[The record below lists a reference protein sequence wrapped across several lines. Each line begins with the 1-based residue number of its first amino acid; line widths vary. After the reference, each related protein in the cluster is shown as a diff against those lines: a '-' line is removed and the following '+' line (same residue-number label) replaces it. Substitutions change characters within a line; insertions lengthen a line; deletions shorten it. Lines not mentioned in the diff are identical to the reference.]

1 LGIKESSRNEESNNI
16 QRRYIMKL
24 WYQSASSYRYEP
36 AFDEYGRTLEEQCQR
51 IVRPDTDVHVEG
63 IEVMARDIVE
73 QKSFQYYQKIQI
85 LNNMLRA
92 EKEGYDAF
100 VIGCT
105 LDDAMEEGRSMLDI
119 PVVGIAETG
128 FHMAMML
135 GHLFAVVT
143 NTMAFFYVFMEM
155 TERYGV
161 RSKYLPG
168 PYICQATG
176 EEIAMA
182 LKGPQ
187 LLMKKFEAAAE
198 KAVDEGASVI
208 LPNPTYLATLAYK
221 SGLTKIKDAVVL
233 DTVSVAVKTAE
244 LLVDLKKI
252 GIEPSRRIGVY
263 AKPGKELRKETFK
276 RFKKVFKIE
285 D

>member
-1 LGIKESSRNEESNNI
+1 VKI
-16 QRRYIMKL
+16 
-24 WYQSASSYRYEP
+24 WYQSASSYRYES
-36 AFDEYGRTLEEQCQR
+36 AFEEYGKTLEEQCRR
-51 IVRPDTDVHVEG
+51 IVRRDTEVHVEG

-105 LDDAMEEGRSMLDI
+105 LDDGMEEGRSMLDI

-143 NTMAFFYVFMEM
+143 NTMAFFHVFKEM
-155 TERYGV
+155 TEHYGV
-161 RSKYLPG
+161 SSKYLPG

-182 LKGPQ
+182 LKNPQ
-187 LLMKKFEAAAE
+187 PLMKKFETAAE
-198 KAVDEGASVI
+198 KAVADGASVI

-221 SGLTKIKDAVVL
+221 AGLSKIKDAVVL
-233 DTVSVAVKTAE
+233 DTVTVAVKTAE
-244 LLVDLKKI
+244 MLVDLKKV
-252 GIEPSRRIGVY
+252 GIEPSRQIGVY
-263 AKPGKELRKETFK
+263 AKPDREFRKKTLESF
-276 RFKKVFKIE
+276 RKVFKIIE